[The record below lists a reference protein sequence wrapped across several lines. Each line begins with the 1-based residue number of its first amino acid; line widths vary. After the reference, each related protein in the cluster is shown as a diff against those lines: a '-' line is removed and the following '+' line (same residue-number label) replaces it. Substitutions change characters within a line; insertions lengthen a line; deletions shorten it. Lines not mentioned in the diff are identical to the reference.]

1 MIAAFFAADA
11 SGQAKG
17 ELDRTVLPIAE
28 PKRPT
33 YKELDARKA
42 KPPARFE
49 VKAPK
54 GAPNVV
60 IVLIDDI
67 GFGGPSTFGGPI
79 RTPTMDQLAQSGLRF
94 NNFHTT
100 ALCSPT
106 RVALK
111 SGRNH
116 HTANA
121 GSIMETATAFPG
133 NTGQIP
139 NSVAPLAEML
149 RLNGYSTGAFGK
161 WHETAAWE
169 TSVSGPFDRWP
180 THQGFDKFYGFI
192 GGETDQWY
200 PLIYDGVIK
209 VDPPK
214 MKDYH
219 FSVDMTNQA
228 INWVKAQQSMTPDKP
243 FFVYYATGA
252 VHAPHHVPKEWA
264 DKYKG
269 QFDKGWDQIRNETLE
284 RQKKLGVIPANTRLG
299 DRPKDIVAW
308 DSLPA
313 DQRRLF
319 ARQAEVFAGFLEH
332 TDNEVG
338 RLKKALEDI
347 DELDNTLFIY
357 ISGDNGTSAEG
368 GFVGMYNEMTYFN
381 GVVEKVED
389 LIPLI
394 DKWGGPET
402 FPHMSA
408 GWAVAFDTPF
418 TWTKQVA
425 SDFGGTR
432 NGTVIHWPKS
442 IKEKGGLRGQF
453 SHVIDIAPTIL
464 EAARLPQPKSV
475 NGVVQTPIEGTSLVY
490 AFNNAKA
497 PERHKTQYFE
507 MFGNRGPARR
517 RPRGAADARL
527 LHEPGRRQVGL
538 RRLHDALL
546 DELRPGGRLPRARPR
561 GVGFSIFGAADFLD
575 IHAYPDAAPWD
586 ASAGLGDDRRAQP
599 VQAALRG
606 SASSARSRASTA
618 ATSSGPPTACATP
631 RAPRA
636 SWAPRAGCSGPGT
649 RTRTSPASRCSSTS
663 TRCGAR
669 STVSSRRSCA
679 PIPAVRGS
687 RRRSRRSSARRAR
700 GRPRRGGGRRG
711 RVAVVDRR
719 HGDRRQDR
727 AALLG
732 DPQPLPA
739 RTGRRRRAES
749 ASNCAAR
756 PGSSVPLIA
765 SSGISRTPRG
775 PCGAS
780 AAGRRRREPGAH
792 GAARR
797 SRVRATRRRARAARS
812 NARWASIWVE
822 PVGAWGV
829 LGSGGGGG
837 AEDELGGE
845 EDGVVARRRR
855 AGVGPPRRPSRR
867 AAGGRS

>member
-1 MIAAFFAADA
+1 MNRYPFGVTLAVAVIATAVSSAAFA
-11 SGQAKG
+11 
-17 ELDRTVLPIAE
+17 ELDRTSLPIQE

-33 YKELDARKA
+33 YSELDARDVKA
-42 KPPARFE
+42 PPRFE
-49 VKAPK
+49 VKAPA

-79 RTPTMDQLAQSGLRF
+79 RTPTFDSLAANGLRL

-116 HTANA
+116 HSANA

-200 PLIYDGVIK
+200 PLIYDGVKKI
-209 VDPPK
+209 DPPK

-219 FSVDMTNQA
+219 FSVDMTNQT

-269 QFDKGWDQIRNETLE
+269 QFDKGWDQIRIETLA
-284 RQKKLGVIPANTRLG
+284 RQKKLGVVPANTKLA
-299 DRPKDIVAW
+299 DRPEDLKAW
-308 DSLPA
+308 KALPE

-332 TDNEVG
+332 TDDQIG

-347 DELDNTLFIY
+347 NEFDNTLFIY
-357 ISGDNGTSAEG
+357 IAGDNGTSAEG

-381 GVVEKVED
+381 GVEEKVED

-394 DKWGGPET
+394 DKWGGPDT

-418 TWTKQVA
+418 KWTKQVA

-432 NGTVIHWPKS
+432 NGVVISWPKG
-442 IKEKGGLRGQF
+442 IQEKGGLRSQF
-453 SHVIDIAPTIL
+453 SHVIDIAPTVL
-464 EAARLPQPKSV
+464 EAAGLPEPKSV
-475 NGVVQTPIEGTSLVY
+475 NGVVQTPLEGASLVY
-490 AFNNAKA
+490 AFNDAKA
-497 PERHKTQYFE
+497 AERHTTQYFE
-507 MFGNRGPARR
+507 MFGNRGIYNDGWFARTIHRAPWQTQNLPKLTSDVWELYNAKTDFALTNNLAAKEPEKLKTLQALFMTEARR
-517 RPRGAADARL
+517 YNVLPIDDRTIERTNPALAGRPDVLGDRKTLTLYEGMEGMLENTFMNIKNKSSRVTAKLDVPTGASGAIIAQGGKFGGWSLYMKDGKPSYTYNFL
-527 LHEPGRRQVGL
+527 GL
-538 RRLHDALL
+538 SRYTVTA
-546 DELRPGGRLPRARPR
+546 PNTLPAGPAT
-561 GVGFSIFGAADFLD
+561 VAADF
-575 IHAYPDAAPWD
+575 AYD
-586 ASAGLGDDRRAQP
+586 
-599 VQAALRG
+599 
-606 SASSARSRASTA
+606 
-618 ATSSGPPTACATP
+618 
-631 RAPRA
+631 
-636 SWAPRAGCSGPGT
+636 
-649 RTRTSPASRCSSTS
+649 
-663 TRCGAR
+663 
-669 STVSSRRSCA
+669 
-679 PIPAVRGS
+679 
-687 RRRSRRSSARRAR
+687 
-700 GRPRRGGGRRG
+700 
-711 RVAVVDRR
+711 
-719 HGDRRQDR
+719 
-727 AALLG
+727 
-732 DPQPLPA
+732 
-739 RTGRRRRAES
+739 
-749 ASNCAAR
+749 
-756 PGSSVPLIA
+756 
-765 SSGISRTPRG
+765 
-775 PCGAS
+775 
-780 AAGRRRREPGAH
+780 
-792 GAARR
+792 
-797 SRVRATRRRARAARS
+797 
-812 NARWASIWVE
+812 
-822 PVGAWGV
+822 
-829 LGSGGGGG
+829 GGG
-837 AEDELGGE
+837 AGKGGKLTLYVNGTAVAEGRVEKTQPNIFSADETADVGI
-845 EDGVVARRRR
+845 DNQTPVA
-855 AGVGPPRRPSRR
+855 VGIGIGTDTRFN
-867 AAGGRS
+867 GKIDEITLELK

>member
-1 MIAAFFAADA
+1 MPHSYAHSID
-11 SGQAKG
+11 GQAPTNYENSEVKVG
-17 ELDRTVLPIAE
+17 IMKSQNIRATLAVALIATAMSSAALGQELDRTSLPIQE
-28 PKRPT
+28 PKRQT
-33 YKELDARKA
+33 YSELDARNVKA
-42 KPPARFE
+42 PPRFE
-49 VKAPK
+49 VKTPT

-79 RTPTMDQLAQSGLRF
+79 RTPTFDALAANGIRL

-121 GSIMETATAFPG
+121 GSIMETSTAFPG

-200 PLIYDGVIK
+200 PLIYDGVKK

-219 FSVDMTNQA
+219 FSVDMTNQT
-228 INWVKAQQSMTPDKP
+228 INWIKAQQSMTPDKP

-252 VHAPHHVPKEWA
+252 VHAPHHVPKAWA

-269 QFDKGWDQIRNETLE
+269 QFDKGWDQIRVDTLA
-284 RQKKLGVIPANTRLG
+284 RQKKLGLVPANTKLA
-299 DRPKDIVAW
+299 DRPEDLKPW
-308 DSLPA
+308 KSLPE

-332 TDNEVG
+332 TDDQIG

-347 DELDNTLFIY
+347 GEMDNTLFIY
-357 ISGDNGTSAEG
+357 IAGDNGTSAEG

-381 GVVEKVED
+381 AVAEKVED

-402 FPHMSA
+402 FPHMAA

-418 TWTKQVA
+418 KWTKQVA

-432 NGTVIHWPKS
+432 NGVVIHWPKG
-442 IKEKGGLRGQF
+442 IKEKGGLRSQF

-464 EAARLPQPKSV
+464 EAAGLPEPKSV

-490 AFNNAKA
+490 AFNDAQA
-497 PERHKTQYFE
+497 TERHKVQYFE
-507 MFGNRGPARR
+507 MFGNRGIYNDGWFARTIHRAPWQTTNLPPLTTDVWELYNAKEDFSLTNNLAKKQPEKLNELQALFMKEAQKYNALPIDDRVIERTNPAIAG
-517 RPRGAADARL
+517 RPDVLGDRTSLTLYEGMEGMLENTFMNIKNRSSKITAELDIPSGGANGAIL
-527 LHEPGRRQVGL
+527 TQ
-538 RRLHDALL
+538 
-546 DELRPGGRLPRARPR
+546 GGR
-561 GVGFSIFGAADFLD
+561 FGGWSLYMKDSKPIYTYNFLGLSR
-575 IHAYPDAAPWD
+575 YTVTAP
-586 ASAGLGDDRRAQP
+586 
-599 VQAALRG
+599 QA
-606 SASSARSRASTA
+606 
-618 ATSSGPPTACATP
+618 
-631 RAPRA
+631 
-636 SWAPRAGCSGPGT
+636 
-649 RTRTSPASRCSSTS
+649 
-663 TRCGAR
+663 
-669 STVSSRRSCA
+669 
-679 PIPAVRGS
+679 
-687 RRRSRRSSARRAR
+687 
-700 GRPRRGGGRRG
+700 
-711 RVAVVDRR
+711 
-719 HGDRRQDR
+719 
-727 AALLG
+727 
-732 DPQPLPA
+732 LPA
-739 RTGRRRRAES
+739 
-749 ASNCAAR
+749 
-756 PGSSVPLIA
+756 
-765 SSGISRTPRG
+765 G
-775 PCGAS
+775 P
-780 AAGRRRREPGAH
+780 
-792 GAARR
+792 
-797 SRVRATRRRARAARS
+797 AT
-812 NARWASIWVE
+812 V
-822 PVGAWGV
+822 V
-829 LGSGGGGG
+829 LDFTYDGGG
-837 AEDELGGE
+837 AGKGGKATLYVNGKAVADGRVEKTQPNIFSADETADVGI
-845 EDGVVARRRR
+845 DNQTPVAEGI
-855 AGVGPPRRPSRR
+855 GVGAETRFN
-867 AAGGRS
+867 GKIEEIKLELK

>member
-1 MIAAFFAADA
+1 MPHSYAHSID
-11 SGQAKG
+11 GQAPTNYENSEVKVG
-17 ELDRTVLPIAE
+17 IMKSQNIRATLAVALIATAMSSAALGQELDRTSLPIQE
-28 PKRPT
+28 PKRQT
-33 YKELDARKA
+33 YSELDARNVKA
-42 KPPARFE
+42 PPRFE
-49 VKAPK
+49 VKAPA

-79 RTPTMDQLAQSGLRF
+79 RTPTFDALAANGIRL

-121 GSIMETATAFPG
+121 GSIMETSTAFPG

-200 PLIYDGVIK
+200 PLIYDGVKK

-219 FSVDMTNQA
+219 FSVDMTNQT
-228 INWVKAQQSMTPDKP
+228 INWIKAQQSMTPDKP

-252 VHAPHHVPKEWA
+252 VHAPHHVPKAWA

-269 QFDKGWDQIRNETLE
+269 QFDKGWDQIRVDTLA
-284 RQKKLGVIPANTRLG
+284 RQKKLGLVPANTKLA
-299 DRPKDIVAW
+299 DRPEDLKPW
-308 DSLPA
+308 KSLPE

-332 TDNEVG
+332 TDDQIG

-347 DELDNTLFIY
+347 GEMDNTLFIY
-357 ISGDNGTSAEG
+357 IAGDNGTSAEG

-381 GVVEKVED
+381 AVAEKVED

-402 FPHMSA
+402 FPHMAA

-418 TWTKQVA
+418 KWTKQVA

-432 NGTVIHWPKS
+432 NGVVIHWPKG
-442 IKEKGGLRGQF
+442 IKEKGGLRSQF

-464 EAARLPQPKSV
+464 EAAGLPEPKSV

-490 AFNNAKA
+490 AFNDAQA
-497 PERHKTQYFE
+497 TERHKVQYFE
-507 MFGNRGPARR
+507 MFGNRGIYNDGWFARTIHRAPWQTTNLPPLTTDVWELYNAKEDFSLTNNLAKKQPEKLNELQALFMKEAQKYNALPIDDRVIERTNPAIAG
-517 RPRGAADARL
+517 RPDVLGDRTSLTLYEGMEGMLENTFMNIKNRSSKITAELDIPSGGANGAIL
-527 LHEPGRRQVGL
+527 TQ
-538 RRLHDALL
+538 
-546 DELRPGGRLPRARPR
+546 GGR
-561 GVGFSIFGAADFLD
+561 FGGWSLYMKDSKPIYTYNFLGLSR
-575 IHAYPDAAPWD
+575 YTVTAP
-586 ASAGLGDDRRAQP
+586 
-599 VQAALRG
+599 QA
-606 SASSARSRASTA
+606 
-618 ATSSGPPTACATP
+618 
-631 RAPRA
+631 
-636 SWAPRAGCSGPGT
+636 
-649 RTRTSPASRCSSTS
+649 
-663 TRCGAR
+663 
-669 STVSSRRSCA
+669 
-679 PIPAVRGS
+679 
-687 RRRSRRSSARRAR
+687 
-700 GRPRRGGGRRG
+700 
-711 RVAVVDRR
+711 
-719 HGDRRQDR
+719 
-727 AALLG
+727 
-732 DPQPLPA
+732 LPA
-739 RTGRRRRAES
+739 
-749 ASNCAAR
+749 
-756 PGSSVPLIA
+756 
-765 SSGISRTPRG
+765 G
-775 PCGAS
+775 P
-780 AAGRRRREPGAH
+780 
-792 GAARR
+792 
-797 SRVRATRRRARAARS
+797 AT
-812 NARWASIWVE
+812 V
-822 PVGAWGV
+822 V
-829 LGSGGGGG
+829 LDFTYDGGG
-837 AEDELGGE
+837 AGKGGKATLYVNGKAVADGRVEKTQPNIFSADETADVGI
-845 EDGVVARRRR
+845 DNQTPVAEGI
-855 AGVGPPRRPSRR
+855 GVGAETRFN
-867 AAGGRS
+867 GKIEEIKLELK